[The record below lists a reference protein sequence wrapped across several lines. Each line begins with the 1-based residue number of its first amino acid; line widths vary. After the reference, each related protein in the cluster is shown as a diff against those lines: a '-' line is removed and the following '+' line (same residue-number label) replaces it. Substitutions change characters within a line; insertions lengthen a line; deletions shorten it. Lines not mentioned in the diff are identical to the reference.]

1 MSMLEKLPVQKIGTV
16 PSTSERLEN
25 MERKAAPTEND
36 RLAVAGFG
44 VS

>member
-1 MSMLEKLPVQKIGTV
+1 MSMLEKLPVQGIGTV
-16 PSTSERLEN
+16 SSTSERLEN
-25 MERKAAPTEND
+25 MERKAAPTEED